1 MSRFLI
7 VDDHQ
12 VVRRGVKDILNAN
25 FSPREVDEA
34 SDGVSALQK
43 VTAGS
48 YDMIIM
54 DIQMPNTDTLNLVEK
69 VLALRPG
76 TRILMFSM
84 GTEYVYAKRF
94 LKAGAR
100 GFVPKDA
107 EVEEIVKAVRQV
119 LNNKRYVSE
128 GLASVLAN
136 ESLTGVSENPFNKL
150 SAREFEIA
158 TLLLAG
164 HTISGIAKSINL
176 KVSTIG
182 THKTRLF
189 EKLGVTN
196 LLQLKELANTYQ
208 I

>member
-1 MSRFLI
+1 MHKFLI

-12 VVRRGVKDILNAN
+12 VVRRGVRDILKAT
-25 FSPREVDEA
+25 FSPCDVTEA
-34 SDGVSALQK
+34 ANGEAALQE
-43 VTAGS
+43 VRNAS
-48 YDMIIM
+48 FDLIIM
-54 DIQMPNTDTLNLVEK
+54 DINMPDTDTLHLVEQ
-69 VLALRPG
+69 VLKLRAG

-84 GTEYVYAKRF
+84 GAEYVYAKRF

-100 GFVPKDA
+100 GFVSKDA

-119 LNNKRYVSE
+119 LNNKRYVSDN
-128 GLASVLAN
+128 LASVLAN
-136 ESLTGVSENPFNKL
+136 ESLSGGTANPFNKL

-164 HTISGIAKSINL
+164 HTISGIAKSHNL

-196 LLQLKELANTYQ
+196 LLELKELANNYQ
-208 I
+208 L